1 MTIEAANLPLYKGKV
16 FLYPCAGLGIPDALS
31 AFWQQFDT
39 FLFVDTKYR
48 LRHLAMPPCPGWA
61 AVPGTRRL
69 EGKPEDTMRCL
80 QSSGRRYREIEPAWL
95 REDFKHLQ
103 SGRVVEVCLR
113 RGFGQYALHE
123 VTDGTLGMFMHRGD
137 SGGEGGSGVCYL
149 ANQRMSHPPI
159 SDLFDVIKRKL
170 TMPGLIAS
178 DGSNS
183 AIRELNSAASEGN
196 DIESFVSH
204 GLLWQKKMIIHR
216 SRSSRLTVVWSVTSS
231 DCALR
236 P

>member
-1 MTIEAANLPLYKGKV
+1 M
-16 FLYPCAGLGIPDALS
+16 
-31 AFWQQFDT
+31 
-39 FLFVDTKYR
+39 
-48 LRHLAMPPCPGWA
+48 
-61 AVPGTRRL
+61 
-69 EGKPEDTMRCL
+69 
-80 QSSGRRYREIEPAWL
+80 
-95 REDFKHLQ
+95 Q

-149 ANQRMSHPPI
+149 ANQRMSHAPI